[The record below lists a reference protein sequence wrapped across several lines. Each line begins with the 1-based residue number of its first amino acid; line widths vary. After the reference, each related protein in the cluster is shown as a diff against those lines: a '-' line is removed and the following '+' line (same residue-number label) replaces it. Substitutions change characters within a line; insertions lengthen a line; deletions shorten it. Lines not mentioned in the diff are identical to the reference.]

1 MSLGLTSRP
10 AHALRAVGAVGGV
23 LTLSSGGVA
32 GRSGARA
39 ARLPRI
45 LCGGK
50 NGGCGAEE
58 VFCSEG
64 FCSDGSELVG
74 DGGLQVVAG
83 DTASRSEMLVWL
95 TSVPQGDVEGR
106 VAEGGM
112 VIAYDMARA
121 WRLLQKTEPMALQQA
136 GW

>member
-1 MSLGLTSRP
+1 M
-10 AHALRAVGAVGGV
+10 RAVGAVGGV
-23 LTLSSGGVA
+23 LTLSSGDVA

-74 DGGLQVVAG
+74 DGELQVVPG
-83 DTASRSEMLVWL
+83 HTASRSETLVWL

>member
-1 MSLGLTSRP
+1 M
-10 AHALRAVGAVGGV
+10 RAVGAVGGV

-39 ARLPRI
+39 AILPRI

-58 VFCSEG
+58 VFCSEEG
-64 FCSDGSELVG
+64 VCSDGSELMG
-74 DGGLQVVAG
+74 DGELQVVAG

>member
-1 MSLGLTSRP
+1 MGLTSRP
-10 AHALRAVGAVGGV
+10 AHALRAVGAAGGV
-23 LTLSSGGVA
+23 LTVSSGGVA

-58 VFCSEG
+58 VFCSEEG
-64 FCSDGSELVG
+64 VCSDGSELVG
-74 DGGLQVVAG
+74 DGELQVVPG
-83 DTASRSEMLVWL
+83 HTASRSETLVWL
-95 TSVPQGDVEGR
+95 MSVPQGDVEGR

-112 VIAYDMARA
+112 VIAYDMAR
-121 WRLLQKTEPMALQQA
+121 RLAVVAKN
-136 GW
+136 